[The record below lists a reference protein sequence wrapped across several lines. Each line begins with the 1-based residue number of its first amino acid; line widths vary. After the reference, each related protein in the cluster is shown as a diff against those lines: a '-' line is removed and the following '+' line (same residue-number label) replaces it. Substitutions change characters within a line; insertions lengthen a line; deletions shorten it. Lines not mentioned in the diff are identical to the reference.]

1 MKWERTVLQY
11 CEIDSRFTCYYYALL
26 LLVRRE
32 HTYNVQIAYVSISC
46 LKVGLSRPQTDIMTE
61 MDRTDRFPSRFIVS
75 QETDRLAKIPVG
87 SGLGKV
93 GRPDRLHSLTDAN
106 ADDQF
111 QFLLIFKTT

>member
-32 HTYNVQIAYVSISC
+32 HTYNVQITHVSISC

-61 MDRTDRFPSRFIVS
+61 MDRDRTDRFPSQFIVS
-75 QETDRLAKIPVG
+75 QETDRLDKIPVG
-87 SGLGKV
+87 SGPGKV
-93 GRPDRLHSLTDAN
+93 GQPD
-106 ADDQF
+106 
-111 QFLLIFKTT
+111 